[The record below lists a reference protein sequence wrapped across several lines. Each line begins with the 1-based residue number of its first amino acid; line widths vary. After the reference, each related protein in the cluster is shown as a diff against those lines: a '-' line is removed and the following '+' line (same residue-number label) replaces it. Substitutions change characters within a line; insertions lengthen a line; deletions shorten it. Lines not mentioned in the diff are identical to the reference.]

1 MSRYLRNELYKI
13 IKNKY
18 IWLFFLTILVSHII
32 KVFQMGMVSINPP
45 SFALMAIPEAFL
57 FVILFV
63 VYISSYLIATD
74 YQKGTLKLPIIIGG
88 ERSKVFLSKFLT
100 ATVGIFTII
109 LFNIISAYLIG
120 EIFLKTGSEIMY
132 NGELL
137 YIRGKQLEGMYGFAV
152 IFLGTLT
159 AILPAL
165 TLTQLLM
172 FLAFFLRNSN
182 VVFGI
187 GAAYYILSLT
197 IPKKL
202 KIFFVTNY
210 MYKLPAFFIRGEIVY
225 NQSVQMIIVSIIST
239 IILYCI
245 NIWYFKKMDIHS

>member
-1 MSRYLRNELYKI
+1 MRKYLGNELYKI

-18 IWLFFLTILVSHII
+18 IWLFFLAILVSHII

-45 SFALMAIPEAFL
+45 SFALMAIPEALL

-63 VYISSYLIATD
+63 VYISSFLIASD

-88 ERSKVFLSKFLT
+88 ERSKLFLSKFLT
-100 ATVGIFTII
+100 ATIVIITII

-120 EIFLKTGSEIMY
+120 EIFLKSGSEVMF

-137 YIRGKQLEGMYGFAV
+137 YIGGKQLKGMYGFAV

-172 FLAFFLRNSN
+172 FLAFYLRNSN
-182 VVFGI
+182 AVFGI
-187 GAAYYILSLT
+187 GAVYYILALT
-197 IPKKL
+197 IPEKL

-210 MYKLPAFFIRGEIVY
+210 MYKLPAFFIRGEIFY
-225 NQSVQMIIVSIIST
+225 EQSVQMIIVSIITS
-239 IILYCI
+239 IILYCV
-245 NIWYFKKMDIHS
+245 NMWYFKKMDIQS